1 MTPIE
6 IISLEEVPRE
16 DEISEQHPPRRPE
29 VLVVDDETL
38 VADTLT
44 AILNHAGFSTRT
56 AYDGPTALQM
66 AGSFAP
72 ELLITDVAMPDMN
85 GVELATEM
93 LRRQPECKILL
104 FSGHA
109 TSASI
114 VDTYASGYD
123 FRLLAK
129 PVHPTEMIR
138 HISRMLSIPN
148 RAPTVRRAEVVS
160 IRRRA

>member
-1 MTPIE
+1 MSPAE
-6 IISLEEVPRE
+6 IIPLDQVPRE
-16 DEISEQHPPRRPE
+16 DEISEFPPRRPE
-29 VLVVDDETL
+29 VLVVDDEAL

-93 LRRQPECKILL
+93 RRRQPACKILL

-114 VDTYASGYD
+114 VNSYTAAHD

-129 PVHPTEMIR
+129 PIHPTEMIH
-138 HISRMLSIPN
+138 HISKMLSVPYPVS
-148 RAPTVRRAEVVS
+148 AVRRAEVIS